1 MGALIAGSLIKYG
14 KLYGIKVANVLLLL
28 SIGICLT
35 GNIYAIAFARFFWGV
50 SAGAFSVLVPTYLA
64 EFTPID
70 LRHVFGSLINLCVS
84 IGFVIPAAMS
94 IALCADPAKALAGES

>member
-1 MGALIAGSLIKYG
+1 MGALIAGSLIKHG

-35 GNIYAIAFARFFWGV
+35 GNIYAIAFGKFFWGLGG
-50 SAGAFSVLVPTYLA
+50 GAYTVLCPKYLA

-70 LRHVFGSLINLCVS
+70 LRHAFGSLLNLFAS